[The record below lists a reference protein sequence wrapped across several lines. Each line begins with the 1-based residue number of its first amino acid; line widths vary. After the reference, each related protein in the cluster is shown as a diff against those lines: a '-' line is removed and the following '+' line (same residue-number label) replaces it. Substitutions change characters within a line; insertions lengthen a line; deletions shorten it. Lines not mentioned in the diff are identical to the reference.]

1 MYVDIFRPTNRFI
14 SRIRDPEG
22 FPFSCHRSSA
32 LLPFT
37 VHRDPDQQNKYI
49 ISELI
54 MHYKTVEDASNNGD
68 D

>member
-1 MYVDIFRPTNRFI
+1 MYVDIFGPTNRFI
-14 SRIRDPEG
+14 WHIREPEG
-22 FPFSCHRSSA
+22 FPFSCHRSRA
-32 LLPFT
+32 PLPFT
-37 VHRDPDQQNKYI
+37 LHPDQQNKYI